1 MLFLKLDILKGFCES
16 AFHAEE
22 TGDTCEK
29 AVVIEDVV
37 AATFS
42 LFCFLIRR
50 MAKKVNTSS
59 GLNFFQVVNGYW
71 LIFKVQ
77 VACFAKEGEN
87 LMGVEKVVY
96 FS

>member
-22 TGDTCEK
+22 TGDTGEK

-42 LFCFLIRR
+42 LFCFLFAEWRR
-50 MAKKVNTSS
+50 KSPLLAALTFSKWSTATS
-59 GLNFFQVVNGYW
+59 
-71 LIFKVQ
+71 
-77 VACFAKEGEN
+77 
-87 LMGVEKVVY
+87 
-96 FS
+96 